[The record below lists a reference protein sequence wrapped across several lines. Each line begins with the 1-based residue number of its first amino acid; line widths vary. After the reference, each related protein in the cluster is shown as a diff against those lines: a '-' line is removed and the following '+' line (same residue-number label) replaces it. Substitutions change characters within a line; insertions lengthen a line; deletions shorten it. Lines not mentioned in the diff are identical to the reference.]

1 MYKIIFESMNDRDVA
16 EELINE
22 AFIKIINNYETVRN
36 LNRYQQAFYHI
47 RTVKSVM
54 RKHLKDRETYVDDED
69 ILGSLDYEINNKS
82 VRSAEELCIDKVGVD
97 LIVRCMKELKPRDSL
112 VIWARYYLG
121 MTEGEIEKAFGIKAR
136 QVHVFLARA
145 KNRLIKRI
153 NEEEKNGK
161 D

>member
-1 MYKIIFESMNDRDVA
+1 
-16 EELINE
+16 
-22 AFIKIINNYETVRN
+22 
-36 LNRYQQAFYHI
+36 
-47 RTVKSVM
+47 
-54 RKHLKDRETYVDDED
+54 
-69 ILGSLDYEINNKS
+69 
-82 VRSAEELCIDKVGVD
+82 VGVD